1 MSPRAPAAISIALSG
16 ALIGTVVGT
25 GALAEEPAKA
35 ARAPDAILNQYCNV
49 CHLTGWNGAPLN
61 GDANDWQPRL
71 STGFDSLLKNAKQG
85 INNMPPMGTCQ
96 DCTDEELQA
105 AIRKML
111 P

>member
-1 MSPRAPAAISIALSG
+1 MSPRAQTATLIALVCAVAGS
-16 ALIGTVVGT
+16 AT
-25 GALAEEPAKA
+25 GAFATEAAEAP
-35 ARAPDAILNQYCNV
+35 RAPDAILNQYCNV

-71 STGFDSLLKNAKQG
+71 STGFDSLIKNAKQG

-96 DCTDEELQA
+96 DCTDTELEA

>member
-1 MSPRAPAAISIALSG
+1 MSTRAQTAIVIAFVCAVLASV
-16 ALIGTVVGT
+16 TS
-25 GALAEEPAKA
+25 ALAAEPAKA
-35 ARAPDAILNQYCNV
+35 PRAADAILKQYCNV
-49 CHLTGWNGAPLN
+49 CHLTGCNGAPLN

-71 STGFDSLLKNAKQG
+71 TTGFDSLMKNAKQG

-96 DCTDEELQA
+96 DCTDTELEA

>member
-1 MSPRAPAAISIALSG
+1 MGPRAQTAIVIALVCAVLGS
-16 ALIGTVVGT
+16 ITS
-25 GALAEEPAKA
+25 ALAADSAKA
-35 ARAPDAILNQYCNV
+35 PRAPDAILNQYCNV

-71 STGFDSLLKNAKQG
+71 STGFDSLIKNAKQG
-85 INNMPPMGTCQ
+85 INNMPPMGTCL
-96 DCTDEELQA
+96 DCTDTELEA

>member
-1 MSPRAPAAISIALSG
+1 MRPRAPTATLIALVC
-16 ALIGTVVGT
+16 AVIGSAA
-25 GALAEEPAKA
+25 GALAAEPAKTP
-35 ARAPDAILNQYCNV
+35 RGPDAILNQYCNV

-71 STGFDSLLKNAKQG
+71 STGFDSLIKNAKQG

-96 DCTDEELQA
+96 DCTDAELQA

>member
-1 MSPRAPAAISIALSG
+1 MGSHAQTAALIALVCAVAGS
-16 ALIGTVVGT
+16 AT
-25 GALAEEPAKA
+25 GAFATEAAKA
-35 ARAPDAILNQYCNV
+35 PRAPDAILDQYCNV

-71 STGFDSLLKNAKQG
+71 STGFDSLIKNARQG

-96 DCTDEELQA
+96 DCTDTELEA

>member
-1 MSPRAPAAISIALSG
+1 MNSRAQTAIHTAFVCALLGSVG
-16 ALIGTVVGT
+16 A
-25 GALAEEPAKA
+25 ALAAEPAKA
-35 ARAPDAILNQYCNV
+35 PRAADAILNQYCNV

-61 GDANDWQPRL
+61 GDANEWQSRL
-71 STGFDSLLKNAKQG
+71 AAGFDSLMKNARQG

-96 DCTDEELQA
+96 DCTDTELEA

>member
-1 MSPRAPAAISIALSG
+1 MSPRTQTAILIALVCAIAGSIT
-16 ALIGTVVGT
+16 A
-25 GALAEEPAKA
+25 AFAAEPAKA
-35 ARAPDAILNQYCNV
+35 PRAPDAILNQYCNV

-71 STGFDSLLKNAKQG
+71 STGFDSLIKNARQG

-96 DCTDEELQA
+96 DCTDTELEA

>member
-1 MSPRAPAAISIALSG
+1 MSLRAQTAFLFVLVCAAVGTIASALAAEPVKAPRAA
-16 ALIGTVVGT
+16 
-25 GALAEEPAKA
+25 
-35 ARAPDAILNQYCNV
+35 DAILNQYCNV

-71 STGFDSLLKNAKQG
+71 ATGFDSLIKNAREG

-96 DCTDEELQA
+96 DCTDTELEA

>member
-1 MSPRAPAAISIALSG
+1 MSSRAQTAFLFVLVCAVGGSVTSALG
-16 ALIGTVVGT
+16 A
-25 GALAEEPAKA
+25 EPAKA
-35 ARAPDAILNQYCNV
+35 PRAPDAILNQYCNV

-61 GDANDWQPRL
+61 GEPNDWQPRL
-71 STGFDSLLKNAKQG
+71 ATGFDSLMKNAKQG

-96 DCTDEELQA
+96 DCTDTELEA

>member
-1 MSPRAPAAISIALSG
+1 MNSRAQLALLIALV
-16 ALIGTVVGT
+16 AAFA
-25 GALAEEPAKA
+25 GALAGAAEQKESKT

-49 CHLTGWNGAPLN
+49 CHLTGWNGAPLS

-71 STGFDSLLKNAKQG
+71 QTGFDALFKNARQG
-85 INNMPPMGTCQ
+85 INNMPPMGTCM

-105 AIRKML
+105 TIRKML

>member
-1 MSPRAPAAISIALSG
+1 MSSRAQTAFLFALVC
-16 ALIGTVVGT
+16 AVVASVT
-25 GALAEEPAKA
+25 GALAAEPAKA
-35 ARAPDAILNQYCNV
+35 PRAADVILNQYCNV

-71 STGFDSLLKNAKQG
+71 AAGFDSLMKNARQG

-96 DCTDEELQA
+96 DCTDTELEA

>member
-1 MSPRAPAAISIALSG
+1 MSPHAQTAILIALVC
-16 ALIGTVVGT
+16 AVVGSAT
-25 GALAEEPAKA
+25 GALATEAAKA
-35 ARAPDAILNQYCNV
+35 PRAPDAILNQYCNV

-71 STGFDSLLKNAKQG
+71 STGFDSLIKNTKQG

-96 DCTDEELQA
+96 DCTDTELEA

>member
-1 MSPRAPAAISIALSG
+1 MGPSAHLAILA
-16 ALIGTVVGT
+16 ALISVIA
-25 GALAEEPAKA
+25 GALADEPAKA
-35 ARAPDAILNQYCNV
+35 LRAPDAILNQYCNV
-49 CHLTGWNGAPLN
+49 CHLTGWNGAPLS

-71 STGFDSLLKNAKQG
+71 STGFDSLLKNARQG

-96 DCTDEELQA
+96 DCTDAELEA